1 MSDLKSIHEQIQV
14 FPSGPGLYFMKGPKE
29 EVLYIGKA
37 KNLRS
42 RVGSYFRSGPGP
54 GKPGL
59 RVQPGS
65 DIMESRGPKIVEMLN
80 KVETVDY
87 IETETEVDAM
97 LKEARIIKDIR
108 PPYNTDLVD
117 DKTFPYLE
125 ITTDDDFPGVY
136 ITRKPRTK
144 GNRLF
149 GPFASAKDLRAVFV
163 ELQKIFKFR
172 SCKLE
177 IEAKNEKRRFF
188 RPCIL
193 HSINQ
198 CVAPC
203 GARIEKAEYKT
214 IIRDLIKFLQSK
226 RATVLRQL
234 KNEMEEASAGMD
246 YEKAGMLRDRIR
258 LIGKLDERGEPD
270 ENVQPE
276 VFAAEPTEALVK
288 LQKILDSPNP
298 VRIIEGIDIANI
310 GGKEAVGSLVKF
322 IDGRPFKAGYRRFKI
337 KTVEGSDDY
346 AMIAEVVRRRYK
358 YAMAGEE
365 LWPDL
370 ILIDGG
376 LGQLHAA
383 ENALKQLLTAEH
395 PTSLRYAGQ
404 AAENAEKLDIKLAG
418 IAKREEELYLQ
429 GSRRPLKLSRHSP
442 ALKLLQYVRDEAH
455 RFAQHY
461 HHLLRRKTMF
471 GDENAA
477 DLATCEKRKGES
489 SVSFEKVVKK
499 LRKSKRI

>member
-1 MSDLKSIHEQIQV
+1 MDKSKSIKEQIQG
-14 FPSGPGLYFMKGPKE
+14 FPTGPGLYFMKGAKD

-42 RVGSYFRSGPGP
+42 RVASYF
-54 GKPGL
+54 
-59 RVQPGS
+59 QPGS

-97 LKEARIIKDIR
+97 LKEARLIKDIQ
-108 PPYNTDLVD
+108 PAYNSDLLD

-125 ITTDDDFPGVY
+125 ITTGDDFAGVY
-136 ITRKPRTK
+136 ITRKPRAK

-172 SCKLE
+172 SCTLD
-177 IEAKNEKRRFF
+177 IRADDEKRRFF

-226 RATVLRQL
+226 RATALRQL
-234 KNEMEEASAGMD
+234 KKEMEEASAKMD

-258 LIGKLDERGEPD
+258 LIGKLDERGEPEED
-270 ENVQPE
+270 VQPE

-358 YAMAGEE
+358 YALAGEE

-383 ENALKQLLTAEH
+383 ENALQQITNQKSAI
-395 PTSLRYAGQ
+395 S
-404 AAENAEKLDIKLAG
+404 NVKLAS

-429 GSRRPLKLSRHSP
+429 ESKRPLKLPRNSS

-461 HHLLRRKTMF
+461 HHLLR
-471 GDENAA
+471 
-477 DLATCEKRKGES
+477 S
-489 SVSFEKVVKK
+489 KK
-499 LRKSKRI
+499 LLE

>member
-1 MSDLKSIHEQIQV
+1 MSEFNAIREKIQSL
-14 FPSGPGLYFMKGPKE
+14 PTGPGLYFMKGAKD

-42 RVGSYFRSGPGP
+42 RVASYF
-54 GKPGL
+54 
-59 RVQPGS
+59 QAGS

-80 KVETVDY
+80 QVKTVDY

-97 LKEARIIKDIR
+97 LKEARLIKDIQ
-108 PPYNTDLVD
+108 PAYNSDLLD

-125 ITTDDDFPGVY
+125 IMTGDDFPGVY
-136 ITRKPRTK
+136 ITRKPRAK

-172 SCKLE
+172 SCTLE
-177 IEAKNEKRRFF
+177 IRADDEKRRFF

-234 KNEMEEASAGMD
+234 KKEMEEASAGMD

-258 LIGKLDERGEPD
+258 LIGKLDARGEPD
-270 ENVQPE
+270 EDVQPE

-288 LQKILDSPNP
+288 LQKILDSANP

-358 YAMAGEE
+358 YALAGEE

-383 ENALKQLLTAEH
+383 ETALKELINNQSDSAKATPDRSSIINL
-395 PTSLRYAGQ
+395 
-404 AAENAEKLDIKLAG
+404 KLAG
-418 IAKREEELYLQ
+418 IAKKEEELYLQ
-429 GSRRPLKLSRHSP
+429 KSTRPLKLPRNSP

-461 HHLLRRKTMF
+461 HHLLR
-471 GDENAA
+471 
-477 DLATCEKRKGES
+477 S
-489 SVSFEKVVKK
+489 KK
-499 LRKSKRI
+499 LLE

>member
-1 MSDLKSIHEQIQV
+1 MGEMKSIRELIQG
-14 FPSGPGLYFMKGPKE
+14 FPTGPGLYFMKGAKD

-42 RVGSYFRSGPGP
+42 RVASYF
-54 GKPGL
+54 
-59 RVQPGS
+59 QAGS

-80 KVETVDY
+80 KVVTVDY

-97 LKEARIIKDIR
+97 LKEARLIKDIQ
-108 PPYNTDLVD
+108 PAYNSDLLD

-125 ITTDDDFPGVY
+125 ITTGDDFAGVY
-136 ITRKPRTK
+136 ITRTPRAK

-172 SCKLE
+172 SCTLD
-177 IEAKNEKRRFF
+177 IRADDEKRRFF

-234 KNEMEEASAGMD
+234 KNEMEEASAKMD

-270 ENVQPE
+270 EDVQPE

-288 LQKILDSPNP
+288 LQKILDAPNP
-298 VRIIEGIDIANI
+298 IRIIEGIDIANI

-337 KTVEGSDDY
+337 KTVTGSDDY
-346 AMIAEVVRRRYK
+346 AMIAEVVKRRYK

-383 ENALKQLLTAEH
+383 ENALRELLTAEN
-395 PTSLRYAGQ
+395 
-404 AAENAEKLDIKLAG
+404 AENAEKYRKNVKLAG
-418 IAKREEELYLQ
+418 IAKREEEIYLQ
-429 GSRRPLKLSRHSP
+429 GTTRPLKLPRHSP

-461 HHLLRRKTMF
+461 FHFLHHKKTF
-471 GDENAA
+471 DA
-477 DLATCEKRKGES
+477 
-489 SVSFEKVVKK
+489 
-499 LRKSKRI
+499 